1 MTVAEYNKSVD
12 DFADRLFRFV
22 VKSVKDEDLANDIV
36 QETFTRLWEKVSS
49 VNYAKVRSY
58 LFTAAYHIVLNT
70 FRKEER
76 IEKMDN
82 ITVNNYS
89 HEKQYTDLKEVL
101 NNALEQL
108 PEIQKTV
115 VLLRDYEGYS
125 YKEIAELTKIN
136 APDLRIVYKYKS
148 RLKHFVFERKTVTR
162 VLGYLSA
169 AVFLSFTLFFFVND
183 NNDITQKPVVSKI
196 IDDNEPTHQTK
207 STEIIPSSND
217 LRGAGSGSTKKQGMI
232 SKEKQVPK
240 HVRPVEN
247 SISKVMVNSKSRREV
262 KGEERLLTR
271 LDPKLINKIYYE
283 GQPLPMDLKVPSKRS
298 NSRIVDKRDFIHPT
312 NQVNDGK
319 ITIWKI
325 AEIGLNGFNKLNET
339 NYMLQKNYNASGELT
354 SVSLITNQ
362 RIITTSA
369 I

>member
-36 QETFTRLWEKVSS
+36 QETFMRLWEKVSS

-82 ITVNNYS
+82 ITVNDYS

-125 YKEIAELTKIN
+125 YKEIAGLTKIN
-136 APDLRIVYKYKS
+136 ESQVKVYIY
-148 RLKHFVFERKTVTR
+148 RGRMALK
-162 VLGYLSA
+162 A
-169 AVFLSFTLFFFVND
+169 
-183 NNDITQKPVVSKI
+183 KI
-196 IDDNEPTHQTK
+196 
-207 STEIIPSSND
+207 
-217 LRGAGSGSTKKQGMI
+217 GSLKA
-232 SKEKQVPK
+232 
-240 HVRPVEN
+240 
-247 SISKVMVNSKSRREV
+247 
-262 KGEERLLTR
+262 
-271 LDPKLINKIYYE
+271 LI
-283 GQPLPMDLKVPSKRS
+283 
-298 NSRIVDKRDFIHPT
+298 
-312 NQVNDGK
+312 
-319 ITIWKI
+319 
-325 AEIGLNGFNKLNET
+325 
-339 NYMLQKNYNASGELT
+339 
-354 SVSLITNQ
+354 
-362 RIITTSA
+362 
-369 I
+369 